1 MNLEKCRLAS
11 KVTGKSCGRIPQING
26 ISMFCG
32 VLPDIP
38 VEEFP
43 LTADKVVTNVTNE
56 LPRSSPNLLV
66 EV

>member
-32 VLPDIP
+32 FLPDVP

-43 LTADKVVTNVTNE
+43 LTADKDVTCC
-56 LPRSSPNLLV
+56 
-66 EV
+66 